1 MGLMMS
7 EGKFV
12 GRDEIA
18 LVPTPAAT
26 ARAAVLA
33 WAWPW

>member
-18 LVPTPAAT
+18 LVPTPDGYRELEAGSS
-26 ARAAVLA
+26 
-33 WAWPW
+33 